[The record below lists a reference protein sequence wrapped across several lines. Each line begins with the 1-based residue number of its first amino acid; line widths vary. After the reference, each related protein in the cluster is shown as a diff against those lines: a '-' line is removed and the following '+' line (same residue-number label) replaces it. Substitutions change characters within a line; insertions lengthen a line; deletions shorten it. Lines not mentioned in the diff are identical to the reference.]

1 MEYYNDVIQYLQWQ
15 VLDIQMNGMLVDMNR
30 AAFLRELA
38 DSKYKEY
45 SGWISESLGYKLN
58 PNSPKQVYECLTK
71 DLALDIPLKKG
82 KDGKISES
90 TDELSLLKATI
101 PLPGAMPVV
110 EAILACRDLRKKSGT
125 YLQPCPWSD
134 GRVRSQF
141 RVYGT
146 LTWRLSSRD
155 PNLQNLPRH
164 ASHGIDVKSIYI
176 ATPGT
181 QLVELDYSALE
192 DRIPSYAS
200 GCKTLID
207 LFDTGQNVHLFRA
220 NAIFEKNFKNKKE
233 CPTEYDLAKR
243 VRYAKGYGAAPAKVS
258 DTLFLETHVWYEPA
272 FVANLIKLMDASMP
286 EVIDWHNWCWKE
298 AERTGFVFDGFGTPR
313 LLYSPRHELR
323 QVAYSWPTQA
333 TASGIMNRS
342 LVRIYHAKRS
352 GYLHP
357 STRIVCQVHD
367 SLVFEIREDL
377 VESEAYK
384 IKQLMEEPVNIFGRT
399 VLFPVEAKCGP
410 NWSDMKEMRFA
421 A

>member
-15 VLDIQMNGMLVDMNR
+15 VLEIQKNGMLIDMPK
-30 AAFLRELA
+30 AAALRELA
-38 DSKYKEY
+38 DSKYKGY
-45 SGWISESLGYKLN
+45 AGWISEALGYKFN
-58 PNSPKQVYECLTK
+58 PNSPKQVLDVLNN
-71 DLALDIPLKKG
+71 DLAMALPLKKG
-82 KDGKISES
+82 KDGKLTES

-101 PLPGAMPVV
+101 PLPYAMPVV

-125 YLQPCPWSD
+125 YLQPCPWKD

-164 ASHGIDVKSIYI
+164 ASHGINVKDIYI
-176 ATPGT
+176 APPGF

-200 GCKTLID
+200 GCKQLIH

-220 NAIFEKNFKNKKE
+220 NAIFKKDWKNKKE

-243 VRYAKGYGAAPAKVS
+243 IRYAKGYGAAPAKVS
-258 DTLFLETHVWYEPA
+258 DTLFLETHVWYDPK
-272 FVANLIKLMDASMP
+272 FVAGLIKLMDESMP
-286 EVIDWHNWCWKE
+286 EVLAWHDWCWAE
-298 AERTGFVFDGFGTPR
+298 AQKTGFVYDGFGTPR
-313 LLYSPRHELR
+313 MLYSPKAELR
-323 QVAYSWPTQA
+323 QTAYSWPTQA

-342 LVRIYHAKRS
+342 LVRIYFAKIK
-352 GYLHP
+352 GNLHP
-357 STRIVCQVHD
+357 STKIVCQVHD
-367 SLVFEIREDL
+367 SLVFEIRDDL
-377 VESEAYK
+377 VESETRK
-384 IKQLMEEPVNIFGRT
+384 IKELMEVPVTIFGRE
-399 VLFPVEAKCGP
+399 VRFPVEAKYGP
-410 NWSDMKEMRFA
+410 NWGDMKDMRLA